1 MLYFKAKS
9 IKKDRIKAQ
18 KACKMIFLVAK
29 MVLLTIFLVK
39 KARNFRISEKSNVLI

>member
-1 MLYFKAKS
+1 MAKCVQN
-9 IKKDRIKAQ
+9 D
-18 KACKMIFLVAK
+18 IFDSK